1 MASKRPPTLP
11 EPTRYYHGPGIPLRV
26 IRRYARQVAERF
38 SPDKIILFGSYAYGN
53 PHADSDVDL
62 LVIMPARNELDLAAK
77 IRWEIPAPFPMD
89 LIVCTPHTMEWRL
102 EEGDWFLKEIV
113 AKGKVLYEKAEPG
126 MGAKGRNRPPRGR
139 SNQRP
144 RSPVHDAVCF
154 HSQQCAEK
162 YLKALLQEFGL
173 PVPRTHDLDMLLTL
187 LRPHHPSLQS
197 LRRGLTFLSEFAVDV
212 RYPRRR
218 TKKRQAVA
226 ALRWANRVRDAR
238 RTLLGIRSS

>member
-1 MASKRPPTLP
+1 MRKL
-11 EPTRYYHGPGIPLRV
+11 TREWVQKAETDRL
-26 IRRYARQVAERF
+26 VAEA
-38 SPDKIILFGSYAYGN
+38 I
-53 PHADSDVDL
+53 SD
-62 LVIMPARNELDLAAK
+62 LVPA
-77 IRWEIPAPFPMD
+77 
-89 LIVCTPHTMEWRL
+89 
-102 EEGDWFLKEIV
+102 
-113 AKGKVLYEKAEPG
+113 
-126 MGAKGRNRPPRGR
+126 
-139 SNQRP
+139 
-144 RSPVHDAVCF
+144 VHDAVCF

-226 ALRWANRVRDAR
+226 ALRWANRVRDAC
-238 RTLLGIRSS
+238 RTLLGIRLP